1 MWKYAFAQV
10 EPSEPPEKVLQKA
23 MRCMRNLSCS
33 KRKGTQ
39 PPDDGGGAKNP
50 NNTDAFAQV
59 EPSEPPEKVLQKAM
73 RCMRNL
79 SCSKRKGTQ
88 PPDDGGGAKNPNNTG
103 NLKAPA
109 L

>member
-1 MWKYAFAQV
+1 M
-10 EPSEPPEKVLQKA
+10 VLT
-23 MRCMRNLSCS
+23 MN
-33 KRKGTQ
+33 
-39 PPDDGGGAKNP
+39 
-50 NNTDAFAQV
+50 DAFAQV

>member
-1 MWKYAFAQV
+1 M
-10 EPSEPPEKVLQKA
+10 VLT
-23 MRCMRNLSCS
+23 MN
-33 KRKGTQ
+33 
-39 PPDDGGGAKNP
+39 
-50 NNTDAFAQV
+50 DAFAQV

-79 SCSKRKGTQ
+79 SCSKRKSTQ
-88 PPDDGGGAKNPNNTG
+88 PPDDGGGAKNPNNTV